1 VGLFAAM
8 IHNQGVVVAQR
19 EVDHKT
25 NEITEF
31 RPLLKNLDLQEAVV
45 TADAM
50 HTQHGHATFLVE
62 QKKADYVFTV
72 KATSRGP
79 WPR

>member
-1 VGLFAAM
+1 VHLFAAM

-31 RPLLKNLDLQEAVV
+31 RPLLESLDLQ
-45 TADAM
+45 
-50 HTQHGHATFLVE
+50 GR
-62 QKKADYVFTV
+62 
-72 KATSRGP
+72 S
-79 WPR
+79 